1 VITSQFKMNPFEI
14 VTLLWNVS
22 EFGYQFY
29 KLDQILEAC
38 LYEHQLA
45 LPSYI
50 SFIFKRV

>member
-1 VITSQFKMNPFEI
+1 VNLVTSFINF
-14 VTLLWNVS
+14 
-22 EFGYQFY
+22 
-29 KLDQILEAC
+29 DQILETS